1 LGGVSLQADAPPSLK
16 ADVSSL
22 PNGFFYE
29 NRGKF
34 VIISINKTA
43 MTISLML
50 TEPYLFFSTFGK
62 KMPKQFKLELPW
74 LQKTAPQTAI

>member
-43 MTISLML
+43 MAIPLML
-50 TEPYLFFSTFGK
+50 TEPHLFLPTFGK
-62 KMPKQFKLELPW
+62 RVPKQF
-74 LQKTAPQTAI
+74 